1 MVTDN
6 RKNFCNPVGACIAR
20 PPEQGWIFCR
30 TNGVTQSVG
39 ALRGSPAAGLGGS
52 ANRPPK
58 STEILQNTSSV
69 VSYTF
74 IKFTLCYVR
83 FFATLRMTNQNKPRR
98 GRRPRRPVE
107 SDEILR
113 NNTEVVPYTFIKS
126 TQCYVR
132 FFKTDSRKGCPYG
145 ICVTFGLCRVR
156 FFASL
161 RMTNTRGTTNLHN
174 FHTLSTVEWE
184 S

>member
-39 ALRGSPAAGLGGS
+39 AIRESPA
-52 ANRPPK
+52 K
-58 STEILQNTSSV
+58 SDEILRNTSSV

-113 NNTEVVPYTFIKS
+113 NTSSVVPYTFIKY
-126 TQCYVR
+126 TPCYVR